1 MKTSPS
7 QPPPELLAHDG
18 APDSHGPILAP
29 VCEGSGDGVLFWYGA
44 THVAVA
50 ENSRRYRITNRMEAL
65 PLARSVTGRVIPSE
79 KLEGVHTV
87 VSLRPYVDPVAARQ
101 LAQLRSRGIRVVAD
115 YDDLLFDCPLGDFPG
130 TDHFLRRLR
139 VATRLDTYRESV
151 QHFDA
156 FTASTRPIAEA
167 LRAMRPEAA
176 ISVVPNQPSP
186 AWVARGWA
194 RYGDRAWKPGDP
206 RIIRYLPGSPS
217 HDRDFAVI
225 EEALIAFLDQHPDVH
240 LEVVG
245 YLKFHERN
253 FPRGRVRHRPKVE
266 YERFPEVLLTT
277 WINLVPLAPTVYSQ
291 ARSALKLL
299 EAAAFGV
306 PSIATPSI
314 DHARTAQLPSPICFA
329 HSPADWLASLDA
341 AHRATPTDLATV
353 RRVRVA
359 SEAPATW
366 SSAESIGVARGLAG
380 ASS

>member
-7 QPPPELLAHDG
+7 QRPSELPAHD
-18 APDSHGPILAP
+18 ASDEHGPILAP
-29 VCEGSGDGVLFWYGA
+29 VCEGTGDGVLFWYGA
-44 THVAVA
+44 PHVSVA
-50 ENSRRYRITNRMEAL
+50 ENSRRYRITNRLEAL
-65 PLARSVTGRVIPSE
+65 PLARSVSGRVIPNP

-87 VSLRPYVDPVAARQ
+87 VSLRPYVDSVAARQ

-115 YDDLLFDCPLGDFPG
+115 YDDLLFDCPLRDFPG
-130 TDHFLRRLR
+130 ADHLLRRLQIGS
-139 VATRLDTYRESV
+139 RLETYRGSV

-156 FTASTRPIAEA
+156 FMASTRPIADA
-167 LRAMRPEAA
+167 LRAMRPDAA

-194 RYGDRAWKPGDP
+194 RFGDRAWKPGDA
-206 RIIRYLPGSPS
+206 RVVRYLPGSPS

-225 EEALIAFLDQHPDVH
+225 EEALITFLDRHPDVQ

-245 YLKFHERN
+245 YLRFHQRN
-253 FPRGRVRHRPKVE
+253 FPRGRVRHLPKVD
-266 YERFPEVLLTT
+266 YERFPEVLLST

-306 PSIATPSI
+306 PSIATPST

-329 HSPADWLASLDA
+329 HSPAEWLESLEA

-353 RRVRVA
+353 RHVRVA

-366 SSAESIGVARGLAG
+366 SSAESIGAARGLAG